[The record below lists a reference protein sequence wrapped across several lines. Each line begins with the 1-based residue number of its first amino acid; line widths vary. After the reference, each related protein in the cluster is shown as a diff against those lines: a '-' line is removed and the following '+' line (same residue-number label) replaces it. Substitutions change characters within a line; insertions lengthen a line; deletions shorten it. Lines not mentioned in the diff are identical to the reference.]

1 MAQLTLELPD
11 NLVEYAK
18 YFGRATNRD
27 TAAVLT
33 DALETILPAWEDLRS
48 SDMFQ
53 PLSELSDNEV
63 LELADLKMDR
73 DQNER
78 LGKLQSKGK
87 LSGLTPAE
95 QFELL
100 TLIQIYRIG
109 QLRKSEGLAEAVRR
123 GLKEP
128 MHF

>member
-1 MAQLTLELPD
+1 MILALPD
-11 NLVEYAK
+11 ILMEHVK
-18 YFGRATNRD
+18 YFGLATNRD
-27 TAAVLT
+27 AAAVLT
-33 DALETILPAWEDLRS
+33 DALETMWPAWEDLRS

-63 LELADLKMDR
+63 LELAELKMDR
-73 DQNER
+73 IQNDR

-128 MHF
+128 MPS